1 MFSPWT
7 QIQSKED
14 GNRLKLAEPFK
25 QQDPRGLS
33 LRGGGRSSIVLGQDH
48 GLELC
53 WRKGM
58 MLIQMQHWVISQL
71 KKYQDRGF

>member
-1 MFSPWT
+1 MFAPWT

-33 LRGGGRSSIVLGQDH
+33 LRGGGGGRSSIVLGQDH

-53 WRKGM
+53 GEKA
-58 MLIQMQHWVISQL
+58 
-71 KKYQDRGF
+71 